1 VALRIGEAA
10 SNGLDFAFDLVR
22 DLVDSTAQC
31 LKITLGLLTLGFG
44 KQAELFEALSSKGI
58 EVGADLPLQIGENG
72 SYGFGLVFRPVCQ
85 LASLR
90 FLDALGPT
98 VESSVHAWL
107 DDTVPPTDDF
117 RCLLCSDG
125 LISGGAEQGIDVAKG
140 VNPTPSAAAQPA
152 PGDNQLLVQ
161 TVAVSPGDH

>member
-10 SNGLDFAFDLVR
+10 SNRLDFAFDLVR